1 MFNTQPTPALPLGTV
16 INHNTEKQKFI
27 CIQLPSTSEA
37 ADLELNFFSLPPPP
51 LRPLPS
57 SLLSLERG
65 YDLRALG
72 YLPCFFKGNLIQL
85 ESVKAR

>member
-16 INHNTEKQKFI
+16 INHKTEKQKFI

-37 ADLELNFFSLPPPP
+37 ADLELNPPP
-51 LRPLPS
+51 RPRPS

-65 YDLRALG
+65 YDLRALS

-85 ESVKAR
+85 ESVKAQ